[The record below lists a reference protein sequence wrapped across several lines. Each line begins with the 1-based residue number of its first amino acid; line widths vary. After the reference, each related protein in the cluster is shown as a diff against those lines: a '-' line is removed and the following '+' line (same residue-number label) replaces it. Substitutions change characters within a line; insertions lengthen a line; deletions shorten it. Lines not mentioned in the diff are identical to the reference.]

1 MKETHN
7 PATRNDYL
15 LLGFLVLLGVLKQV
29 DRNLIVSLSA
39 FLVPDLGL
47 SNTQFGLLTGFVF
60 IAFYSVMGL
69 FMGFLADRV
78 NRIHLIAA
86 ALALWSVLTAVSG
99 AARGFVSIAIPRA
112 FIGVGESALTPSAL
126 SLLADRFPSS
136 RLGFISSVFNLAL
149 PFGIGSSFIIAGS
162 LAPLI
167 GWRGCF
173 YLLGVIG
180 VVLVPIL
187 LLFRDPRKSTYTT
200 RSASA
205 GVDFSLK
212 TAARD
217 ILTVLKTSRPLRL
230 FILGAMLIALNYSV
244 LAFDQLWLVQERGF
258 ERAEIAR
265 ITGWFAISFGVA
277 GTLHGAFL
285 MDYCYSRFGLPRE
298 RFIAFTWLALLPLLI
313 VYRLAEA
320 ESFLFWTGF
329 ASVYLLSSATTGPLY
344 AAVQARAPSHMRAT
358 VIAFYMLCASFIG
371 IGVGSLLVGVA
382 IDWMTVLEIS
392 QPYTWVLLFATVFS
406 GIGILVFYLAGNKQ
420 QKMNTPVSTRF

>member
-1 MKETHN
+1 M
-7 PATRNDYL
+7 
-15 LLGFLVLLGVLKQV
+15 LGFLVLLGVLKQV
-29 DRNLIVSLSA
+29 DRNLIVSLSP

-47 SNTQFGLLTGFVF
+47 SNTEFGLLTGFVF

-149 PFGIGSSFIIAGS
+149 PFGIGSSFIVAGS

-180 VVLVPIL
+180 VILVPIL
-187 LLFRDPRKSTYTT
+187 LLFKDPRKSVDTT
-200 RSASA
+200 RSTSA

-212 TAARD
+212 TAAKD
-217 ILTVLKTSRPLRL
+217 ILAVLKTSRPLRL
-230 FILGAMLIALNYSV
+230 IILGAMLIALNYSV

-265 ITGWFAISFGVA
+265 ITGGSQ
-277 GTLHGAFL
+277 FL
-285 MDYCYSRFGLPRE
+285 LESP
-298 RFIAFTWLALLPLLI
+298 AL
-313 VYRLAEA
+313 
-320 ESFLFWTGF
+320 F
-329 ASVYLLSSATTGPLY
+329 
-344 AAVQARAPSHMRAT
+344 
-358 VIAFYMLCASFIG
+358 
-371 IGVGSLLVGVA
+371 
-382 IDWMTVLEIS
+382 TVLS
-392 QPYTWVLLFATVFS
+392 
-406 GIGILVFYLAGNKQ
+406 
-420 QKMNTPVSTRF
+420 